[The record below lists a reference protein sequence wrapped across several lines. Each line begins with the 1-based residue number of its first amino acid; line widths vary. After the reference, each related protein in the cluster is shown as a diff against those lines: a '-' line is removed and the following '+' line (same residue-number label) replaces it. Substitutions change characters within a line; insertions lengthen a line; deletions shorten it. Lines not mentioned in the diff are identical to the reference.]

1 MNVLDFGSILAAT
14 VDVVVLVVAAVVIVA
29 AAVVVIAAVVL
40 VVAADRRCG
49 PVWQFSP
56 EKEQAA
62 RGKRGK

>member
-14 VDVVVLVVAAVVIVA
+14 VDVVVAAVVIVA

-56 EKEQAA
+56 EKEQTA

>member
-14 VDVVVLVVAAVVIVA
+14 VDVVVAAVVIVA